1 MKTKLNVIC
10 FVFIVLFMLFAK
22 INVYALS
29 LDDLQ
34 TQATQE
40 QTIANETE
48 TDTVEDI
55 TGINKFI
62 MEIRTFFSNL
72 AYTVSSFISNFVQ
85 VLGHNLQM
93 FFSGHRG
100 ITTH

>member
-1 MKTKLNVIC
+1 MKTKLNVIGL
-10 FVFIVLFMLFAK
+10 VFIVLFMLFTK
-22 INVYALS
+22 INVTAQS

-48 TDTVEDI
+48 TDTVDDI
-55 TGINKFI
+55 TGINKVI
-62 MEIRTFFSNL
+62 MKIRTFFSDL
-72 AYTVSSFISNFVQ
+72 AYAVSSSISNFVQ

>member
-1 MKTKLNVIC
+1 MKTKLNVIGL
-10 FVFIVLFMLFAK
+10 VFIVLFMLFTK
-22 INVYALS
+22 ITVNAQS

-48 TDTVEDI
+48 TDTVDDI
-55 TGINKFI
+55 TGINKVI

-72 AYTVSSFISNFVQ
+72 AYAVSSSISNFVQ

>member
-1 MKTKLNVIC
+1 MKTKLNVIGL
-10 FVFIVLFMLFAK
+10 VFIVLFMLFTK
-22 INVYALS
+22 INVNAQS

-40 QTIANETE
+40 QTIVNETE
-48 TDTVEDI
+48 TDTVDDI
-55 TGINKFI
+55 TGINKVI
-62 MEIRTFFSNL
+62 MEIRTFFSDL
-72 AYTVSSFISNFVQ
+72 AYAVSSSISNFVQ

>member
-1 MKTKLNVIC
+1 MKTKLNVIGL
-10 FVFIVLFMLFAK
+10 VFIVLFMLFAK
-22 INVYALS
+22 INVYARS

-34 TQATQE
+34 TQATQT

-48 TDTVEDI
+48 TESIDDI

-62 MEIRTFFSNL
+62 MEIRTFFSDL
-72 AYTVSSFISNFVQ
+72 AYTISSSISNFVQ